1 MNGIFDIYN
10 TMKKIISVIA
20 FVCFAL
26 ISKAQPPVGSYAP
39 DITLTNAKGEAVS
52 LSSLRGKFVLL
63 DFWAS
68 WCGPCRQNN
77 RQTRSVYKKYNPKG
91 FEVYAVSLD
100 ADPNAWQRAVQQD
113 KTTWINVHNPN
124 ASSGDEMTQTWNL
137 RFIPSTFLIDK
148 EGKIIAEGIEK
159 SELEHLLK
167 KML

>member
-1 MNGIFDIYN
+1 
-10 TMKKIISVIA
+10 MKKVIVVFV
-20 FVCFAL
+20 FVCLAS
-26 ISKAQPPVGSYAP
+26 IIQAQPPVGSLAP
-39 DITLTNAKGEAVS
+39 DVILRNAKGETIS
-52 LSSLRGKFVLL
+52 LSSLRGKVVLL

-77 RQTRSVYKKYNPKG
+77 RQTRSVYKKYNKKG

-100 ADPNAWQRAVQQD
+100 ADTNAWQRAVQQD

-124 ASSGDEMTQTWNL
+124 ASSGDEMTQLWNL

-167 KML
+167 DML